1 MNREDMMIKTA
12 VNRVP
17 IALTGQKGAGVPPP
31 VVCVP
36 RNLEIPKTERNTP
49 MEKTMT
55 NENGAN
61 VELIDLSL
69 VSVDRTYQRSEK
81 KHAKKIAKDD
91 VFDTNAVGHPVI
103 NRRPDKSLWA
113 IDGQQR
119 IIALKL
125 RNVSHWPCRVLH
137 LKTVEQE
144 AELFGRLNGSEKT
157 QSGVSQRDKF
167 RALVAAKNPHVLA
180 CIEAIKAGGLELV
193 SQSHRG
199 NPDAWREVDSAGFV
213 MATATVHGMEIVTRA
228 ARIVSESWHG
238 SNDATRYLVF
248 GGVMRFVCDFPK
260 ADPDRAIARFR
271 TVPAIRVEQEAKKA
285 ASFKASG
292 AVPFLVNL
300 YNKGLKSKRLTTV
313 TPTVI
318 SPTE

>member
-119 IIALKL
+119 II
-125 RNVSHWPCRVLH
+125 
-137 LKTVEQE
+137 
-144 AELFGRLNGSEKT
+144 GSEKT